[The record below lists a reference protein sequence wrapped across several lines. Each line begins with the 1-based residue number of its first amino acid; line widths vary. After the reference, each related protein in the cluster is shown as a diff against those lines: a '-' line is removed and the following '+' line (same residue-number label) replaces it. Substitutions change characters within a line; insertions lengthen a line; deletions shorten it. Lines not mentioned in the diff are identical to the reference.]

1 MHSPKKAFNGST
13 ASKRN
18 TNENR
23 NGRQPQKTFNSFI
36 TTSSGN
42 RVLSGTVAA
51 RRRPLPMPFRIPNG
65 GFRRPTIMQPMKKGK
80 GLMAASMKGQPRRK
94 RPKQSVHFKVPSK
107 PPPIPTAV
115 SPPSLHK
122 RPTPSQHK
130 NKSVASASASKI
142 KPDRHIQI
150 IPFQPVIE
158 NPLTQMKPFPTTS
171 SSSSNRGPNK
181 NGGDKIFPKDIPV
194 ILIGHFSMMIL
205 FCFFSVVTVGFS
217 PTPHV
222 SFVIQCVIG
231 VCLLIGLLWSFLSFA
246 AGGGNNMINKHKNSN
261 IKRIARNAAWVS
273 ILLYVIWTLFG
284 LLSGHV
290 YYPPHGN
297 KIGLSPSF
305 IWLTG
310 VAAQIITLSVAFFS
324 HLPTTIKRW
333 PMACRY
339 IVTPM
344 LFVVCFLPNQNV
356 GLDPHLLKDISGNSA
371 AAAEQTAESLIE
383 LMTLV
388 FTACLRATGL
398 YAICVLSWH
407 LSFRNESSEEE
418 YYRRTYDPKQKNV
431 VRINQNINRMVLCI
445 CRVLWITQ
453 TSSFLVLL
461 FGLMVMIA
469 INLNTLGSDPLSSAS
484 SESAAA
490 TYPHKSS
497 RNGGFV

>member
-1 MHSPKKAFNGST
+1 MYSPKKPFNSSNPT
-13 ASKRN
+13 KRN
-18 TNENR
+18 TNGNS
-23 NGRQPQKTFNSFI
+23 NGRQRQKTASNSFI

-51 RRRPLPMPFRIPNG
+51 RRRPTPMPFRIPNG
-65 GFRRPTIMQPMKKGK
+65 GGFKRPSVMQPMRKMIKGK

-94 RPKQSVHFKVPSK
+94 RSKQQQSVRFHVPSK
-107 PPPIPTAV
+107 PP
-115 SPPSLHK
+115 SPAATSPNLHK
-122 RPTPSQHK
+122 RSQTVE
-130 NKSVASASASKI
+130 SSASNPKHT
-142 KPDRHIQI
+142 PV
-150 IPFQPVIE
+150 IPFQPVTEEPSPHI
-158 NPLTQMKPFPTTS
+158 KPFPHTPRTTTTKAQ
-171 SSSSNRGPNK
+171 RK

-194 ILIGHFSMMIL
+194 VLIGHFSMMIL
-205 FCFFSVVTVGFS
+205 FCFFSVITVGFS

-222 SFVIQCVIG
+222 SFVVQCIIG
-231 VCLLIGLLWSFLSFA
+231 VCLLMTLLWSSLSF
-246 AGGGNNMINKHKNSN
+246 GSGDSNKNKNPS
-261 IKRIARNAAWVS
+261 IKQIARQAAWVS

-290 YYPPHGN
+290 YYPPHGGS
-297 KIGLSPSF
+297 KIGASLNGSRNSSLDPSF

-310 VAAQIITLSVAFFS
+310 MAAQIITISVAFFS

-356 GLDPHLLKDISGNSA
+356 GLDPHLLNTIN
-371 AAAEQTAESLIE
+371 TADSTTTESLIE
-383 LMTLV
+383 LMTVV
-388 FTACLRATGL
+388 FTACLRVSGL

-407 LSFRNESSEEE
+407 LSFRSDSSEEE

-431 VRINQNINRMVLCI
+431 VRMNQNINRMVLCI

-453 TSSFLVLL
+453 TTSFLVLL
-461 FGLMVMIA
+461 FGLMIMVA
-469 INLNTLGSDPLSSAS
+469 INLSNLGSDPLSSSS
-484 SESAAA
+484 SETA
-490 TYPHKSS
+490 TYHPHKP